1 MAELF
6 VTVGLRAKAGKEEA
20 LRQDLIAVARTSQ
33 HEEGAL
39 RYELYEDSGQ
49 PGLFVFIE
57 HWASEAAQSKH
68 HNDGPHIRHFHEHGA
83 ANVERTEFFHRL
95 DRLA

>member
-6 VTVGLRAKAGKEEA
+6 VTVGLRARAGKEEA

-39 RYELYEDSGQ
+39 R
-49 PGLFVFIE
+49 
-57 HWASEAAQSKH
+57 
-68 HNDGPHIRHFHEHGA
+68 
-83 ANVERTEFFHRL
+83 
-95 DRLA
+95 